1 MKTKKILALALAAVL
16 LVAVSVSGTMAWLAA
31 DTDPVTNTFT
41 TSKVGVELDENEEY
55 EPYKMIPGHTIDK
68 DPTVTLTAGSE
79 DSFVFVKIEKNEYF
93 DIYMTYAVD
102 SAWTKLDSASSGLV
116 EVYWCNMTAGKS
128 QAVLDGN
135 VVTVKESVTTVQ
147 MNEANTNQPKLTFT
161 AYAVQ
166 QYKDNNTAFS
176 EADAWAAIQNPD
188 IDGATETDPEGNI
201 IP

>member
-1 MKTKKILALALAAVL
+1 
-16 LVAVSVSGTMAWLAA
+16 
-31 DTDPVTNTFT
+31 
-41 TSKVGVELDENEEY
+41 
-55 EPYKMIPGHTIDK
+55 
-68 DPTVTLTAGSE
+68 
-79 DSFVFVKIEKNEYF
+79 VKIEKNEYF

-116 EVYWCNMTAGKS
+116 EVYWCNMTAGES